1 MQLDA
6 ICAFPKAER
15 RGTYE
20 LLLCALPKGLVQI
33 PESFF
38 FFFLGKLLFAEVE
51 AKRLFAGKVEDVA
64 GGPSSRV
71 LHQGLA
77 LLPVSTVARLTELT

>member
-1 MQLDA
+1 MELAA

-15 RGTYE
+15 RGTHE
-20 LLLCALPKGLVQI
+20 LLCAVPRALVQI

-38 FFFLGKLLFAEVE
+38 LGKLMLAEVG
-51 AKRLFAGKVEDVA
+51 AKQLYPGKVEDMA

-71 LHQGLA
+71 LHQALA
-77 LLPVSTVARLTELT
+77 LLPISTVAHLTELT